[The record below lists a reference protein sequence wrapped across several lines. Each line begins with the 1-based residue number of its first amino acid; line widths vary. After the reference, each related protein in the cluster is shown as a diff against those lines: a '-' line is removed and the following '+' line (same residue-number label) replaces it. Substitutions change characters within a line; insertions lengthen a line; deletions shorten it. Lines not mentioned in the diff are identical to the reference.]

1 MALPKWR
8 AGCLNSYRT
17 LQRNHSPAIWWGC
30 FFTPKMQEIA
40 ERGADPLAVVAK
52 YNQYHYNLANLIK
65 ITPLK
70 FA

>member
-1 MALPKWR
+1 
-8 AGCLNSYRT
+8 
-17 LQRNHSPAIWWGC
+17 
-30 FFTPKMQEIA
+30 MQEIA